1 MKYEL
6 NFKTDEDSQAPS
18 TYAWLLYNKCMD
30 LLKPEQYRIEY
41 WADELARNEGARKA
55 AFKFFSKDA
64 IKAKDAREQ
73 QEFYTTYWQESPTQ
87 PNINSLIGL
96 KPFQQMASNAQLI
109 SSASKIFFK
118 NNAFYIT
125 FVIRRNRCQLIS
137 HLNSN
142 NHDEP

>member
-6 NFKTDEDSQAPS
+6 NFKTDEDSQARS

-41 WADELARNEGARKA
+41 WANELARNEGARKA
-55 AFKFFSKDA
+55 AFKFFYKDA

-96 KPFQQMASNAQLI
+96 KPFQQMASNAQLM
-109 SSASKIFFK
+109 SSASKIFF
-118 NNAFYIT
+118 
-125 FVIRRNRCQLIS
+125 
-137 HLNSN
+137 
-142 NHDEP
+142 